1 MLDHDIILV
10 DDDDSMFDDVVLYE
24 EFLESV

>member
-10 DDDDSMFDDVVLYE
+10 DDDDSMFDDVVLYQ